1 MSYFLGDNLS
11 RKIKLL
17 NNIYFKLNFHGL
29 TCFPWFK
36 FQVFW
41 FKSVVFALVIVML
54 EKSVFLVIPMI
65 EIGTVSLY
73 PFQPSLTFHKKTF
86 DLQ

>member
-1 MSYFLGDNLS
+1 MSYFLGDNLL

-29 TCFPWFK
+29 TCAK
-36 FQVFW
+36 SQVFW
-41 FKSVVFALVIVML
+41 FKSVVSALVIVML